1 MKIEGEKERRTQ
13 ETDGDVESDGESVRE
28 SRAVVLGS
36 LGDSGSDDL
45 SESEEELPV
54 ERIGR

>member
-1 MKIEGEKERRTQ
+1 LKIEGEKERRTQ